1 MTESREKRV
10 AEIEDGIRQILYR
23 DWDTIGVCPHPR
35 TSTTRT
41 SGDVYRILASS
52 GSEEALVRF
61 LGARLLQIAKD
72 IGLTVNDLLKNR

>member
-1 MTESREKRV
+1 MASGDSVPRLGYHRS
-10 AEIEDGIRQILYR
+10 L
-23 DWDTIGVCPHPR
+23 WCPHPR